1 MRPQNM
7 KIVVFLL
14 IFLEKM
20 YVFSQMWAKTK
31 KIKDLKFFQTLRVE
45 IVFSKF

>member
-1 MRPQNM
+1 M
-7 KIVVFLL
+7 KIVVF
-14 IFLEKM
+14 FVNFFGKM